1 MNGTATQRCEHEPT
15 AEKDASDQVASGQG
29 HGLLVS
35 GQTPIPGLKQ
45 LLRGMGKCHRGHQEG
60 DYANVGLVDRFLASC
75 PVQS

>member
-1 MNGTATQRCEHEPT
+1 MNGTATQGCEHKHPADSE
-15 AEKDASDQVASGQG
+15 ASQPEATGTG

-45 LLRGMGKCHRGHQEG
+45 LLRGMGKSHCGHREG